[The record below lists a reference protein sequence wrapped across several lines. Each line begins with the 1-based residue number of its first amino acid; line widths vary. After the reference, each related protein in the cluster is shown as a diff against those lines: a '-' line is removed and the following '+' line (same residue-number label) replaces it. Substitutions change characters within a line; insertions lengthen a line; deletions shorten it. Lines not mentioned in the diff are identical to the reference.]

1 MKVAV
6 IGLGLFGSNVAKALY
21 EKGHDVLVVDREKD
35 IAQKA
40 QEFSS
45 KSVVADCTDKEV
57 LEGLGIADMD
67 IAVVGMGDNLSG
79 SILITMYLTELGAKN
94 IIVKV
99 SNDDHKKI
107 LEKIGATQV
116 VFPEREMAQKLVQ
129 SITHPNVLDYLPLTE
144 EYAVME
150 IIPPKSFV
158 GKTLIDLQ
166 LRQKYGIQVIAIKDE
181 ATDKIS
187 LVIPPERKIE
197 PTDQLIL
204 IGKQDEIEKIK
215 GLNSH

>member
-35 IAQKA
+35 VAQKA

-57 LEGLGIADMD
+57 LEGLGIADME

-107 LEKIGATQV
+107 LEKIGAAQV

-204 IGKQDEIEKIK
+204 IGKQDEIKKIK